1 MALITAVWIAGYLV
15 QKSISA
21 AVSLTW
27 SAVSSSKQGQQAYE
41 ERKQRL
47 ALLTASQA
55 ASLASDAASASAKA
69 ASAETAQ
76 LRAEVRRL
84 QAVVERLEAASVAE
98 RAEHYDLIIDQR

>member
-47 ALLTASQA
+47 ALLTAS
-55 ASLASDAASASAKA
+55 DAASASAKA

-76 LRAEVRRL
+76 LRAELRRL
-84 QAVVERLEAASVAE
+84 QAVVERLEAA